1 MYEIASKR
9 KLQVGFEDVKSSGP
23 PRMKC
28 FVVSATVG
36 EFVTMGEGCKEKDA
50 KQEAAKKMLEELQKL
65 SELPAQD
72 ANHKKA
78 GRFVRR
84 GPRIG
89 K

>member
-1 MYEIASKR
+1 M
-9 KLQVGFEDVKSSGP
+9 GFEDMKSSGP
-23 PRMKC
+23 PLMKR

-36 EFVTMGEGCKEKDA
+36 DFVTVGEGCKKKDA

-65 SELPAQD
+65 SELPAQG
-72 ANHKKA
+72 ANHKKT

-84 GPRIG
+84 GPRIA